1 MEITMEARGSCST
14 GTAELLDAVQ
24 GGAWWRSTIRS
35 VVSDTLSRWLGPFDG
50 LRLVRIDQA
59 W

>member
-1 MEITMEARGSCST
+1 VEARGSCST
-14 GTAELLDAVQ
+14 GAAKMLDAAQ
-24 GGAWWRSTIRS
+24 GGAWRRSTIRS
-35 VVSDTLSRWLGPFDG
+35 VELDTLSRRLGPFDG

>member
-1 MEITMEARGSCST
+1 MEARGSCST
-14 GTAELLDAVQ
+14 GSVELLDVAQ
-24 GGAWWRSTIRS
+24 GGAWRRSTIRS
-35 VVSDTLSRWLGPFDG
+35 VESDTLSRRLGPFDG

>member
-1 MEITMEARGSCST
+1 MEARGSCST
-14 GTAELLDAVQ
+14 DAAELLDVAQ

-35 VVSDTLSRWLGPFDG
+35 VVLDTLSGRLGPFDG

>member
-1 MEITMEARGSCST
+1 MLDRRCRTARCGARWSM
-14 GTAELLDAVQ
+14 TAIDN
-24 GGAWWRSTIRS
+24 SS
-35 VVSDTLSRWLGPFDG
+35 VVSDTLSRRLGLFDG